1 MSENRFLPIIEEEE
15 IEIDD
20 DFYEK
25 IEAPKF
31 VDLTKPDKRRPDDDR
46 HWFCA
51 RFGNFYFIF
60 HLWNIDTDTGHNSDM
75 SPCQT

>member
-1 MSENRFLPIIEEEE
+1 MAENRFLPIIEEEE

-31 VDLTKPDKRRPDDDR
+31 VDLTAPDKRHPDDDR

-51 RFGNFYFIF
+51 RFGI
-60 HLWNIDTDTGHNSDM
+60 L
-75 SPCQT
+75 